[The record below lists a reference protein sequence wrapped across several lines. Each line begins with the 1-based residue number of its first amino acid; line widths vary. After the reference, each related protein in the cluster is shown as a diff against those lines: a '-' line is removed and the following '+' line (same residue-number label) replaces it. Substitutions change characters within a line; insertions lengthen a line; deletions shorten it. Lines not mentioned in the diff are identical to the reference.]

1 MAQEGQEKRTSGR
14 VVVVSAPSG
23 AGKTSITHRLLER
36 HPDWRF
42 SVSATT
48 RPRRAGELDGVDYH
62 FLNLEEFRANIE
74 GREMVEWEEIF
85 GNLYGTMRREV
96 ERMLADPSVRRIIFD
111 IDVKGALSL
120 RRAFPQ
126 DAVLVFIAPP
136 SMQELRHRL
145 AMRRTETEEVIARR
159 LQRAEMEMAQR
170 GEFDCVVVNDLI
182 ERAVEEVEQC
192 LERCGGGQ

>member
-1 MAQEGQEKRTSGR
+1 MTQEGQDQRTSGR

-36 HPDWRF
+36 HSDWRF

-48 RPRRAGELDGVDYH
+48 RARRAGERDGIDYH
-62 FLNLEEFRANIE
+62 FLSVEEFRANIE
-74 GREMVEWEEIF
+74 RQEMVEWEEIF

-96 ERMLADPSVRRIIFD
+96 ERMLADSSVRRIIFD

-136 SMQELRHRL
+136 SMEELRNRL

-170 GEFDCVVVNDLI
+170 EEFDCVVVNDLI
-182 ERAVEEVEQC
+182 ERAVVEVEDC

>member
-1 MAQEGQEKRTSGR
+1 MTQEGQDQRTSGR

-36 HPDWRF
+36 HSDWRF

-48 RPRRAGELDGVDYH
+48 RPRRTGERDGLDYH
-62 FLNLEEFRANIE
+62 FLSVEEFRANIE
-74 GREMVEWEEIF
+74 RQEMVEWEEIF

-96 ERMLADPSVRRIIFD
+96 ERMLADSSVRRIIFD

-136 SMQELRHRL
+136 SMEELRNRL
-145 AMRRTETEEVIARR
+145 AMRRTETEEVITRR

-170 GEFDCVVVNDLI
+170 EEFDCVVVNDLI
-182 ERAVEEVEQC
+182 ERAVEEVEEC